1 MTCAGQASTSTVP
14 LLAGWADT
22 APWVGSACRPA
33 GRALQLKD
41 AATGARQMTPTQ
53 PHEGIVRPT
62 GPARPHRTYH
72 QARTTCRPRR
82 IETTD
87 RGTGQLGM
95 IIMTRFWSQMSL
107 PARKIR
113 RRMAGCATAVAALV
127 AVSVLAISAG
137 SAIQPHA
144 TSRSARVPESAVSR
158 PAVGGRLA
166 TIGTTPTRKAPSST
180 VRTPPAARRAVPAGA
195 EQVVPVSSEPL
206 PPPPG
211 SDPLAACSTPANGTA
226 NPATQQEF
234 VTRIVGT
241 WLVCSQ
247 PTFFGTAE
255 LGVQITSDGHWA
267 KLLRNSAGQL
277 VASSGDRDEG
287 TWKVVDVSDMNGG
300 PTYQLNFVIPVI
312 GRTVMSIPT
321 FAKSVTRMYLDN
333 EGVYAANY
341 VPTSEQVVPAN

>member
-1 MTCAGQASTSTVP
+1 VQITSDGHWAKLLRNSAGQ
-14 LLAGWADT
+14 
-22 APWVGSACRPA
+22 
-33 GRALQLKD
+33 
-41 AATGARQMTPTQ
+41 
-53 PHEGIVRPT
+53 
-62 GPARPHRTYH
+62 
-72 QARTTCRPRR
+72 
-82 IETTD
+82 
-87 RGTGQLGM
+87 
-95 IIMTRFWSQMSL
+95 
-107 PARKIR
+107 
-113 RRMAGCATAVAALV
+113 LV
-127 AVSVLAISAG
+127 ASSGDRDEGTWKVVDVSDMNGGPTYQLNFVIPVIGGTAISIPTFAKSVTRMYLDNNG
-137 SAIQPHA
+137 VYAANYVP
-144 TSRSARVPESAVSR
+144 TS
-158 PAVGGRLA
+158 
-166 TIGTTPTRKAPSST
+166 
-180 VRTPPAARRAVPAGA
+180 
-195 EQVVPVSSEPL
+195 EQVVPASSGPL

-300 PTYQLNFVIPVI
+300 PTYQLNFVIPAI
-312 GRTVMSIPT
+312 GGTAISIPT

-333 EGVYAANY
+333 NGVYAANY

>member
-1 MTCAGQASTSTVP
+1 
-14 LLAGWADT
+14 
-22 APWVGSACRPA
+22 
-33 GRALQLKD
+33 
-41 AATGARQMTPTQ
+41 
-53 PHEGIVRPT
+53 
-62 GPARPHRTYH
+62 
-72 QARTTCRPRR
+72 
-82 IETTD
+82 
-87 RGTGQLGM
+87 
-95 IIMTRFWSQMSL
+95 
-107 PARKIR
+107 
-113 RRMAGCATAVAALV
+113 
-127 AVSVLAISAG
+127 
-137 SAIQPHA
+137 
-144 TSRSARVPESAVSR
+144 
-158 PAVGGRLA
+158 
-166 TIGTTPTRKAPSST
+166 
-180 VRTPPAARRAVPAGA
+180 
-195 EQVVPVSSEPL
+195 
-206 PPPPG
+206 
-211 SDPLAACSTPANGTA
+211 LAACSTPANGTA

-255 LGVQITSDGHWA
+255 VGVQITSDGHWA

-312 GRTVMSIPT
+312 GGTAISIPT